1 MLQGARIRVR
11 YGRTTPFW
19 TNRWVNSWIVLEDFA
34 DRSNPGFNAAEMV
47 CDFIVEDGVW
57 DTNKL
62 NELLPDELVKQ
73 VVGMSAPRST
83 SGEDVWVWGGEKN
96 GCYSIRSAYSLIS
109 CSMSV
114 EQEDLWRL
122 IWKWQRP
129 NKIRLFLWLS
139 GHGKLL
145 TNAERVR
152 RHIAIVSTCDRC
164 GHPSE
169 MACHILRDCYFEE
182 DVWTELGFNTGS
194 LDWNED
200 FTRWFKRFIV
210 GEKSLLFGVTLWYLW
225 KSRNEFTFSNVR
237 DLPSIIARKASAW
250 TSSVIAAM
258 DRDTRMGFNVGRR
271 MVSPIAWDP
280 GPGEWVMV
288 NTDGSVLRNPNR
300 AAAGG
305 IVRTSDGH
313 ALEAFVANL
322 GSCSVTRAELHG
334 AVLGLELAWSK
345 GCRLVEVQLDS
356 RAATSL
362 LLQTDEPLH
371 QHALEVLAF
380 QDCDIPIAKAI
391 RLRISLLIMGT
402 TFRLA
407 FICFCFMIVISVIFF
422 DMTVWE
428 FRRPGTL

>member
-1 MLQGARIRVR
+1 
-11 YGRTTPFW
+11 
-19 TNRWVNSWIVLEDFA
+19 
-34 DRSNPGFNAAEMV
+34 
-47 CDFIVEDGVW
+47 
-57 DTNKL
+57 
-62 NELLPDELVKQ
+62 
-73 VVGMSAPRST
+73 
-83 SGEDVWVWGGEKN
+83 
-96 GCYSIRSAYSLIS
+96 
-109 CSMSV
+109 
-114 EQEDLWRL
+114 
-122 IWKWQRP
+122 
-129 NKIRLFLWLS
+129 
-139 GHGKLL
+139 
-145 TNAERVR
+145 
-152 RHIAIVSTCDRC
+152 
-164 GHPSE
+164 
-169 MACHILRDCYFEE
+169 
-182 DVWTELGFNTGS
+182 
-194 LDWNED
+194 
-200 FTRWFKRFIV
+200 
-210 GEKSLLFGVTLWYLW
+210 
-225 KSRNEFTFSNVR
+225 
-237 DLPSIIARKASAW
+237 
-250 TSSVIAAM
+250 
-258 DRDTRMGFNVGRR
+258 